1 MNTPHQCH
9 GCQNENLDIGAGCL
23 GTADDTVNRMP
34 EKKQNIKIVHRPNVS
49 AFDYLT
55 INISLD

>member
-9 GCQNENLDIGAGCL
+9 GYQYKNVDIGAGCL
-23 GTADDTVNRMP
+23 GTADDTLNRMP

-49 AFDYLT
+49 AFDYQ
-55 INISLD
+55 I